1 MTKDMEFHPLADVF
15 PLIEGVEFAELVSS
29 VLARGQLE
37 KIITYEGK
45 ILDGRNR
52 YLACKQAGV
61 TPVSEEFE
69 GTFDEARDHVIDAN
83 LRRRHLDTSQ
93 RAIIASK
100 LANITHG
107 GDRRSAQAANLP
119 DVSQAKAAEMLNVSE
134 RSVRDARKVLEHGA
148 PEVIQAVESGKLA
161 VSRAAAIASLPR
173 EAQAARL
180 SEPMYDLASPPDLP
194 RPARSSVSLR
204 PSPARSET
212 SNISPPASWP
222 VGSRSRRRMTAHT

>member
-100 LANITHG
+100 LANMT
-107 GDRRSAQAANLP
+107 RRRRPPLGSSGKFAGCFA
-119 DVSQAKAAEMLNVSE
+119 SQS
-134 RSVRDARKVLEHGA
+134 RRDA
-148 PEVIQAVESGKLA
+148 QC
-161 VSRAAAIASLPR
+161 
-173 EAQAARL
+173 Q
-180 SEPMYDLASPPDLP
+180 
-194 RPARSSVSLR
+194 
-204 PSPARSET
+204 
-212 SNISPPASWP
+212 
-222 VGSRSRRRMTAHT
+222 